1 MEKLKT
7 LTKQAIPFFK
17 KDGVKMTYKKGQLF
31 FRPEDSA
38 QGIYYL
44 ESGQAVVLS
53 AKENGL
59 DQIIGV
65 FEEGAIFGKIGTIIS
80 QPFTVISTK
89 SLTDCTI
96 YRLPCEKFQVLLT
109 TEPTMFDAY
118 MKQVSFNNVFILN
131 QILILGERNIY
142 LKLISQI
149 LLLAGYYGDNE
160 KSGCVLRVVLTQEQM
175 ANMLCITREYLSK
188 TLKKIK
194 LKKIIVVGKDGRIR
208 VPNMK
213 KLEEEVKIK
222 RCD

>member
-1 MEKLKT
+1 MEKLNS
-7 LTKQAIPFFK
+7 LTKTALPLFK
-17 KDGVKMTYKKGQLF
+17 KKGIKMAYKKGQLF

-44 ESGQAVVLS
+44 DSGQAMVFS

-59 DQIIGV
+59 EQIVGI
-65 FEEGAIFGKIGTIIS
+65 FEEGAIFGKIGTVIS
-80 QPFTVISTK
+80 QPFTIISIK
-89 SLTDCTI
+89 SLTDCII
-96 YRLPCEKFQVLLT
+96 YRLTCEQFQTLLN

-131 QILILGERNIY
+131 QILVLGERNIY
-142 LKLISQI
+142 LKLLSQI

-160 KSGCVLRVVLTQEQM
+160 KSGCVLRIVLTQEQM

-194 LKKIIVVGKDGRIR
+194 LKKIITVGKDGRIR
-208 VPNMK
+208 IPDINI
-213 KLEEEVKIK
+213 LK
-222 RCD
+222 REIERSY

>member
-1 MEKLKT
+1 MEKLNS
-7 LTKQAIPFFK
+7 LTKTALPLFK
-17 KDGVKMTYKKGQLF
+17 KYGIKMTYKKGQLF

-44 ESGQAVVLS
+44 DSGQAIVFS

-59 DQIIGV
+59 EQIVGI
-65 FEEGAIFGKIGTIIS
+65 FEEGAIFGKIGTVVS

-89 SLTDCTI
+89 SLTDCTV
-96 YRLPCEKFQVLLT
+96 YRLTCEQFQILLK
-109 TEPTMFDAY
+109 TEPTIFDAY
-118 MKQVSFNNVFILN
+118 MKQVSFNNVFIIN

-142 LKLISQI
+142 LKLLSQI
-149 LLLAGYYGDNE
+149 LLLADYYGDNK
-160 KSGCVLRVVLTQEQM
+160 KSGCVLRIILTQEQM

-208 VPNMK
+208 IPDMNR
-213 KLEEEVKIK
+213 LNSLVK
-222 RCD
+222 